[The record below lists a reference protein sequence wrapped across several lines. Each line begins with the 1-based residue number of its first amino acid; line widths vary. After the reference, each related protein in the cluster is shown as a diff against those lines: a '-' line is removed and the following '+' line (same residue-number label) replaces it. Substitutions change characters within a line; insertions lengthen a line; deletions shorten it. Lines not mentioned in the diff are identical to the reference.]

1 MGITVRW
8 FDERQ
13 DIILATFNGEWEWT
27 DVYHMVDQFDEMMD
41 SVPHYVG
48 SIIDVSDTQI
58 WRPDVLDNL
67 QVLNAKIHPKA
78 AHSVIC
84 GLSSPIQRLLHV
96 FNRFYSGFIN
106 PFGVYYKPTPE
117 EAAELI
123 RTAGIAGTIPPEDI
137 SNSFEKL
144 PE

>member
-1 MGITVRW
+1 MGVTVNW
-8 FDERQ
+8 YDERQ
-13 DIILATFNGEWEWT
+13 DIILATISGDWEWT
-27 DVYHMVDQFDEMMD
+27 EIYAMVDQIDEMMD

-48 SIIDVSDTQI
+48 TIIDVTDTHI

-67 QVLNAKIHPKA
+67 QVLNAKIHPQA

-106 PFGVYYKPTPE
+106 PFGVFYKPTPE
-117 EAAELI
+117 EATELI
-123 RTAGIAGTIPPEDI
+123 RTAGIAGTIPPDDTSDTLED
-137 SNSFEKL
+137 L